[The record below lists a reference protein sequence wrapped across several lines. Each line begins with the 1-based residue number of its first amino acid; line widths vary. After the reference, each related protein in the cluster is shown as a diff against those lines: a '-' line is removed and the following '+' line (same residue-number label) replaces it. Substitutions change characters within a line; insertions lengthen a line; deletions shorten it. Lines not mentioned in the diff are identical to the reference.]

1 MKHDALK
8 DHLFLNSVN
17 RISEA
22 AATVLVALAP
32 SKLCISMLFAD
43 TDLSLNH
50 FHHSYKFQ
58 VPFNSLLF
66 FIQIIKNII
75 WVYQV
80 QNPGPLTRQTVYHCS
95 SPQTSFH
102 VYFVES
108 LWLGLCRQ
116 LSCTASTRDLSSI
129 FRTTKQSGAWLC
141 MCEGSLL
148 RRLVQG
154 DKMVVLD
161 LPSAEALSI
170 KFLPL

>member
-8 DHLFLNSVN
+8 DSLFLNSVN

-22 AATVLVALAP
+22 AATVLVAFAP

-50 FHHSYKFQ
+50 FHYSYKFQ
-58 VPFNSLLF
+58 VCFNSLLF
-66 FIQIIKNII
+66 FIICILFGYIRCR
-75 WVYQV
+75 
-80 QNPGPLTRQTVYHCS
+80 TRQIVYHCS

-129 FRTTKQSGAWLC
+129 FRTTKQSWAWLC

-154 DKMVVLD
+154 DKTVVLD

-170 KFLPL
+170 QFLLLW